1 MLEDVG
7 LSEPMPGTKRTNG
20 SGDIDAAIG
29 YQGGQIVK
37 RWSAV
42 INHSRASGKP
52 PQTAEFDGYDGLK
65 NYLESGSEVVT
76 IAIYRNVAC
85 LRTCSESAADIAPP
99 D

>member
-1 MLEDVG
+1 MLKDIG
-7 LSEPMPGTKRTNG
+7 LTEPMLGTKRANG
-20 SGDIDAAIG
+20 SHDIDAAIG

-42 INHSRASGKP
+42 INHSRTSGKP

-85 LRTCSESAADIAPP
+85 LRTCSESAAPP